1 MEDVEREDLPAQV
14 LKVNRLFEEEKNVV
28 RTLHDT
34 PTPEEVEE
42 QARPVLMPPLRE
54 DELPI
59 PSDIP
64 LNAQPDE
71 ALDDPAITD
80 AMKSSDDYISKAFLK
95 LHKGKLLRPWDDI
108 DLSEND

>member
-1 MEDVEREDLPAQV
+1 MEDEDQDNPPAQV
-14 LKVNRLFEEEKNVV
+14 LNVDRLSEEEKNVV
-28 RTLHDT
+28 RVLHDT

-59 PSDIP
+59 PPDIP
-64 LNAQPDE
+64 LKVRPDE

-108 DLSEND
+108 DLSEQD

>member
-1 MEDVEREDLPAQV
+1 MEDDERENPPARV
-14 LKVNRLFEEEKNVV
+14 LKVGRLFEEEKNVV

-34 PTPEEVEE
+34 PTREEAEE
-42 QARPVLMPPLRE
+42 QARPVLLPPLRE

-59 PSDIP
+59 SPDIP
-64 LNAQPDE
+64 LNAKPDE

-80 AMKSSDDYISKAFLK
+80 AMKSSDDFISKAFLK

-108 DLSEND
+108 VQSEND

>member
-1 MEDVEREDLPAQV
+1 MEDVDQEYPPARV
-14 LKVNRLFEEEKNVV
+14 LKVGRLFEEEKNVV

-34 PTPEEVEE
+34 PTREEAEE

-59 PSDIP
+59 PPDIP
-64 LNAQPDE
+64 LNAKPDE

-80 AMKSSDDYISKAFLK
+80 AMKSSDDFISKAFLK

-108 DLSEND
+108 TRERND